1 MASIGSYLLFI
12 CSGGHDILNSRFN
25 LLELRDPCF
34 CCLHTR
40 FITVSHQVSMKY
52 QDVTSC
58 YIILHH
64 VTSCCLIAG
73 EFIDTVVAWRF
84 SWCFLHRSGLR
95 TCGDV
100 PFFPQEANLGME
112 EGKSWH
118 GPGKHGGIDNIGGIQ
133 LGPTGPG
140 PRCHLCFPK
149 PFGRFGR
156 LRVLNIATDL
166 SIDGAFVPKWHL

>member
-12 CSGGHDILNSRFN
+12 CSGGQDILNSRFN

-58 YIILHH
+58 HIMLLDCWGVYRYCRC
-64 VTSCCLIAG
+64 V
-73 EFIDTVVAWRF
+73 EFF
-84 SWCFLHRSGLR
+84 WCFLHSSGLR

-100 PFFPQEANLGME
+100 PFFPQEAHLGME
-112 EGKSWH
+112 EGKSSH
-118 GPGKHGGIDNIGGIQ
+118 GPGKHGGIERHWQ
-133 LGPTGPG
+133 YCRHSTGPG
-140 PRCHLCFPK
+140 PRCHFVFPQTVWSSK
-149 PFGRFGR
+149 DVEHCNWPEHWWSICSKMTTCS
-156 LRVLNIATDL
+156 LDTD
-166 SIDGAFVPKWHL
+166 P

>member
-12 CSGGHDILNSRFN
+12 CSGGQDILNSRFN

-64 VTSCCLIAG
+64 FTSCYLIAG

-84 SWCFLHRSGLR
+84 SWCFLHSSGLR

-100 PFFPQEANLGME
+100 PFFPQEAHLGME

-133 LGPTGPG
+133 LGLGHG
-140 PRCHLCFPK
+140 VILCFPK
-149 PFGRFGR
+149 PFGR
-156 LRVLNIATDL
+156 LRMLNIATDP
-166 SIDGAFVPKWHL
+166 SIDGALMEHSQNDNL